1 MDIIVSHYWRVMK
14 AVLAKVRQWICTLNS
29 IFVLL
34 IIFFVI
40 LLNKLFL
47 FRLIIFFAILMIF
60 LAVQDSSIGDLV
72 TQSVSE

>member
-47 FRLIIFFAILMIF
+47 FRLIIFFVILLIF
-60 LAVQDSSIGDLV
+60 FTTDN
-72 TQSVSE
+72 